1 MQYSPEPAD
10 VGYYLTCVLV
20 SSNGTQAVVTAS
32 HPISHDTELE
42 RYADALMNRNGAG
55 RALVP
60 IVIVQMNGEAQD
72 KRQLFTLEIS
82 KDTVAIK
89 KEDRIEHEAP
99 YSHKMQICGA
109 RGGGDAAGQGL
120 FLALHPSQVFM
131 LALQSPRE
139 RNAAILLTRSMAKAK
154 GFKVEGPKGEDM

>member
-1 MQYSPEPAD
+1 
-10 VGYYLTCVLV
+10 
-20 SSNGTQAVVTAS
+20 
-32 HPISHDTELE
+32 
-42 RYADALMNRNGAG
+42 
-55 RALVP
+55 
-60 IVIVQMNGEAQD
+60 
-72 KRQLFTLEIS
+72 
-82 KDTVAIK
+82 
-89 KEDRIEHEAP
+89 
-99 YSHKMQICGA
+99 MQICGS